1 MESKAARLACADTA
15 EQIVL
20 AEYTG
25 GTSALLSLH
34 EKGNGCWREL
44 FSCEAEIGKNGVG
57 KEKEGDYRTPLGC
70 FNLTTP
76 FGILP
81 DPGSRQGY
89 IRVDENMCWCSCDTS
104 GHYNRLMDMRQCSR
118 ACEKPDEHLI
128 DYPGVYNY
136 CMFIDYNRDAVPGKG
151 CCIFLHCTGTSGHTA
166 GCVAVPEEAM
176 KRIIRWA
183 KPGAKIVIE

>member
-1 MESKAARLACADTA
+1 MEGKAARLECAHET

-20 AEYTG
+20 VEYRG
-25 GTSALLSLH
+25 GTSARLSLH
-34 EKGNGCWREL
+34 EKEDGCWREL
-44 FSCEAEIGKNGVG
+44 FSCAAEVGKNGVG
-57 KEKEGDYRTPLGC
+57 KQREGDYKTPLGC
-70 FNLTTP
+70 FNLTMP

-81 DPGSRQGY
+81 NPGAQQDY
-89 IRVDENMCWCSCDTS
+89 IRINENMCWCGSDAS
-104 GHYNRLMDMRQCSR
+104 GHYNRLMDMRQCSH
-118 ACEKPDEHLI
+118 ACEKPGERLM

-136 CMFIDYNRDAVPGKG
+136 CMFIDYNCDGKPGKG

-183 KPGAKIVIE
+183 KPGVKIVIE